1 MYKILAIALT
11 TAALSGAAFAQT
23 SGTGNP
29 GNNPA
34 ARDAP
39 QNSQQRLSD
48 QDRCNAMTGT
58 AKEQCLRDT
67 RPGAQQGAA
76 PGSMGSGSAGP
87 GARGAGPAGGPGA
100 GSAGGAGSGTGSS
113 TR

>member
-67 RPGAQQGAA
+67 RSRQQGAA
-76 PGSMGSGSAGP
+76 PGSMAPNSTAP
-87 GARGAGPAGGPGA
+87 GARGAGPSSGPGA
-100 GSAGGAGSGTGSS
+100 GSSGGAGSPT